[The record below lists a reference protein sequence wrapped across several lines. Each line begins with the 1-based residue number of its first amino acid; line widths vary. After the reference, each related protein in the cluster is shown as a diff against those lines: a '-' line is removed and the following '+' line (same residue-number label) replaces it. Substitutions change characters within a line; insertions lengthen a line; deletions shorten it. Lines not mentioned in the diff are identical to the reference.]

1 MSRFFSD
8 RSTGLALSAIALVIV
23 GLALTPTPAPA
34 SFPGANGKL
43 AFTSERDGDNE
54 VFVMNPDG
62 SKPTNLTNNAV
73 FDDDPAYSPDGSKI
87 TFVSVRDGNFE
98 IYVMNADGSAPR
110 RLTNNAASDTD
121 PAFSADGSKITF
133 SSDRDGN
140 YLQVYVMNAADG
152 TGQTNL
158 TGNAKLILTR
168 RSHRTARRS
177 PSRASAM
184 ATSRC
189 T

>member
-34 SFPGANGKL
+34 AFPGTNGKI
-43 AFTSERDGDNE
+43 AFSSERDGDNE

-62 SKPTNLTNNAV
+62 SEPTNLTNNAV

-110 RLTNNAASDTD
+110 RLTNKPRPIPT
-121 PAFSADGSKITF
+121 
-133 SSDRDGN
+133 
-140 YLQVYVMNAADG
+140 Q
-152 TGQTNL
+152 
-158 TGNAKLILTR
+158 
-168 RSHRTARRS
+168 RSQRTARRS
-177 PSRASAM
+177 PSQVI
-184 ATSRC
+184 ATATTCRC